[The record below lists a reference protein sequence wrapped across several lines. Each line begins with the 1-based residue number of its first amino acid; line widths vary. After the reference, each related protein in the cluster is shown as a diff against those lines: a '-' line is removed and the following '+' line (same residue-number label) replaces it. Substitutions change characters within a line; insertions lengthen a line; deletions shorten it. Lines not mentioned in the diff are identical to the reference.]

1 MRWHGYPQQLSAAW
15 EQPVAGW
22 DGPEWMT
29 VPGARLASLTTS
41 RTPKNSTPKASIK
54 NQFEVLSEEWPVEDS
69 EPPHRSSCGCR
80 EACEGIKVNLVDAVK
95 MPLRNKLKA
104 ARRMKAFEESGE
116 HAMETLQ
123 KEKTKPIPKKKVK
136 WSVED
141 GQVTV
146 VATTVAAPSYRDMIQ
161 NQKEEPSVV
170 HVERNCSKLR
180 AVSDACTNSLSAE
193 SPGVVVWPGL
203 KVFAE
208 KRPHSLRPLAGA
220 NDGGWERL
228 EAILDH
234 TSERNTMWSQAR
246 PAKPA

>member
-1 MRWHGYPQQLSAAW
+1 M
-15 EQPVAGW
+15 
-22 DGPEWMT
+22 
-29 VPGARLASLTTS
+29 
-41 RTPKNSTPKASIK
+41 
-54 NQFEVLSEEWPVEDS
+54 
-69 EPPHRSSCGCR
+69 
-80 EACEGIKVNLVDAVK
+80 NLVDAVK
-95 MPLRNKLKA
+95 MPSRNKLKA

-136 WSVED
+136 WIVED

-193 SPGVVVWPGL
+193 SPGVVAWPGL

-208 KRPHSLRPLAGA
+208 KRPHSLRLLAGA
-220 NDGGWERL
+220 NDGGWEHL
-228 EAILDH
+228 EACHCDSATRRKGVRCGPKRGQQGRREI
-234 TSERNTMWSQAR
+234 
-246 PAKPA
+246 